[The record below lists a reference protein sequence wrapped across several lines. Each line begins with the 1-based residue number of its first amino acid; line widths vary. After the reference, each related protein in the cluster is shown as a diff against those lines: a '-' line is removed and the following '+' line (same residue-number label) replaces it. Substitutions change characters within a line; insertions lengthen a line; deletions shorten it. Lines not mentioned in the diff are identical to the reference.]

1 MKKIITL
8 EKTVMKK
15 SDNNKTGVE
24 YFDSIAHTRDAW
36 IKRNSYYNRKIKELH
51 TFHVPPGSTVLE
63 LGCGTGELLAALRP
77 ATGVGVDFSKE
88 MISIAA
94 AKYSDLEFVVADAV
108 DYELDGK
115 FDYIIISD
123 TVGYFSDIGAVF
135 AKIRDNCHSGT
146 RLIVNYHNY
155 LWEPFLRLLEMLG
168 LKMRQPF
175 TSWLNIED
183 MVNLLKLE
191 DFEVVRS
198 GGRLLFPMGIPL
210 LAPFLNSFIGNLPL
224 INKLSLVNYIVAR
237 PLELPAFES
246 EPSVT
251 VVIPAMNESGNI
263 EEAVKRTP
271 EMGAGTE
278 IIFIEGGST
287 DDTYAE
293 IERVVK
299 KYAGKRKIL
308 YAKQDGIGKGDA
320 VRKGYAMATG
330 DILMIL
336 DADLTVPPEDLPK
349 FYKAISTGKGEFIN
363 GTRLVYPLEKDSM
376 RPLNIL
382 GNKFFS
388 LMFTWLLSQ
397 KFKDT
402 LCGTKVLSAANYAKL
417 AANRSYFGEFDPF
430 GDFDL
435 LFGASKMSLKIIEVP
450 VRYQAR
456 VYGET
461 NISRF
466 RHGLLLLKMCI
477 YAMRKIKFI

>member
-1 MKKIITL
+1 MKNNY
-8 EKTVMKK
+8 VSK
-15 SDNNKTGVE
+15 SGVE
-24 YFDSIAHTRDAW
+24 YFDSIARSRDAW
-36 IKRNSYYNRKIKELH
+36 IKRNGYYNRKIKELH
-51 TFHVPPGSTVLE
+51 AFHVPPGSDVLE

-77 ATGVGVDFSKE
+77 AKGVGIDFSKE
-88 MISIAA
+88 MIAIATE
-94 AKYSDLEFVVADAV
+94 KLPDLRFIVGDAV
-108 DYELDGK
+108 DYELDDK

-135 AKIRDNCHSGT
+135 AKIRENCHSKT
-146 RLIVNYHNY
+146 RVIINYHNY
-155 LWEPFLRLLEMLG
+155 LWEPFLRLLEKLG
-168 LKMRQPF
+168 VKMRQPV

-183 MVNLLKLE
+183 MTNLLNLE
-191 DFEVVRS
+191 EFEVVRS
-198 GGRLLFPMGIPL
+198 GRRLLFPMGIPL
-210 LAPFLNSFIGNLPL
+210 IAPLLNSFIGNLPL
-224 INKLSLVNYIVAR
+224 INKLNLVNYIVAR
-237 PLELPAFES
+237 PLGLSPFES
-246 EPSVT
+246 EPSVS
-251 VVIPAMNESGNI
+251 VVVPARNESGNI

-278 IIFIEGGST
+278 ILFIEGGST

-293 IERVVK
+293 IERVAA

-308 YAKQDGIGKGDA
+308 YGQQEGVGKGDA

-349 FYKAISTGKGEFIN
+349 FFKAISTGKGEFIN

-388 LMFTWLLSQ
+388 LMFTWLLAQ

-402 LCGTKVLSAANYAKL
+402 LCGTKVISAENYARL
-417 AANRSYFGEFDPF
+417 ADNRSYFGDFDPF

-435 LFGASKMSLKIIEVP
+435 LFGASKMSLKIVEVP

-466 RHGLLLLKMCI
+466 RHGLLLLEMCL